1 MTLLARLAGPWR
13 EFGLAAGTLY
23 VLDRALRRV
32 SPRLGLRVYELMVQP
47 IGVKALLPH
56 NLARNLTFGEIV
68 RGDADLAKMPL
79 RDGVVEARFAQG
91 ARCVGV
97 WRKGALIAYLWL
109 CFGRYD
115 EDEVRCTYELAE
127 PDVSVFDFD
136 LVVLPEYRLGIGFV
150 AVWHAAEQLL
160 RERGVRF
167 TFSRM
172 TRFNIASRRAH
183 ARLGSR
189 CIGRAIFVEV
199 FGAEVMLAT
208 LSPFVRLTWGAHRA
222 HLRLAPEK
230 AEWPR
235 QSPDLR

>member
-1 MTLLARLAGPWR
+1 LTLGARIAGPWR
-13 EFGLAAGTLY
+13 EFGAVAGTLY
-23 VLDRALRRV
+23 ALDRVLRSV

-47 IGVKALLPH
+47 IGVKALLPP
-56 NLARNLTFGEIV
+56 NLGRNLTFGEIG
-68 RGDADLAKMPL
+68 RGHADLARMPL

-97 WRKGALIAYLWL
+97 WRKGALLGYLWL
-109 CFGRYD
+109 CFGRYH

-127 PDVSVFDFD
+127 PDSSVFDFD
-136 LVVLPEYRLGIGFV
+136 LVVLPEHRLGIGFV

-172 TRFNIASRRAH
+172 TRFNLASRRAH

-189 CIGRAIFVEV
+189 CIGHAIFVEV
-199 FGAEVMLAT
+199 FGAEAMLAT
-208 LSPFVRLTWGAHRA
+208 LSPFVRLTWGARRVR
-222 HLRLAPEK
+222 LRLAPDK
-230 AEWPR
+230 ADQP
-235 QSPDLR
+235 